1 KHYWCWFKS
10 NGIAKMKN
18 RRQKPCVKDVLHYQ
32 LKKDWMQTSHAS
44 LNDGGLMLF
53 AIPTGQKFQK
63 ASSIW
68 SIKFIPN
75 TSLHEAIKN
84 GPRRTKT
91 NCNIFIYYLKV
102 SLPVPKKFPSILC
115 KAILINKS
123 NPIPTMTL
131 SSGGK

>member
-1 KHYWCWFKS
+1 
-10 NGIAKMKN
+10 NGIAKNEKQEAKTMRKG
-18 RRQKPCVKDVLHYQ
+18 RVHYQ

-115 KAILINKS
+115 K
-123 NPIPTMTL
+123 
-131 SSGGK
+131 